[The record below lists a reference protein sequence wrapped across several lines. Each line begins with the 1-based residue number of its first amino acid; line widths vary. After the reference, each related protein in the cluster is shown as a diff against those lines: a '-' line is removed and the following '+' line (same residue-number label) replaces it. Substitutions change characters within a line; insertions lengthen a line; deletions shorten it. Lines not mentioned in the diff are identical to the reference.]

1 MPCLVGSELPV
12 YSRLPVV
19 AARGEGCTIWDREGK
34 AYLDLYGGHAVAALG
49 YGHAGWSQTVVSH
62 LESLQFQTNAL
73 HLEVRDEAIQALA
86 TVAPPGLNNVFLV
99 NSGAEANESALRM
112 AFWHTGR
119 TKVVCL
125 EGGFHGRTAAS
136 GAVTDGS
143 EKWFGFP
150 RAPFDVERVRV
161 DDIEGL
167 NSALTEDTAAF
178 LFEPVQG
185 VAGGLDLD
193 PEFVQTAASLCN
205 DRGVVMV
212 ADEVQTGIG
221 RTGTMFCVEQYG
233 VVPDLLTTA
242 KGLGN
247 GFPVAAVL
255 CSSALAAHAKPGMLG
270 TTFGGGPM
278 ACAAMIGVLNEV
290 NAPGFLEDV
299 RARATALREACLRAG
314 VPRVTGRGFLLGLHL
329 GIPAAPI
336 RQALLNKGFLTGDAR
351 DPQVIRLLPP
361 LILSRHE
368 IESFGA
374 ALGEVLA

>member
-19 AARGEGCTIWDREGK
+19 AARGEGCTIWDREGR

-49 YGHAGWSQTVVSH
+49 YGHAGWTQTVASH

-73 HLEVRDEAIQALA
+73 HLDVRDEAIQALA
-86 TVAPPGLNNVFLV
+86 AVAPPGLNNVFLV
-99 NSGAEANESALRM
+99 NSGAEANENALRM

-119 TKVVCL
+119 SKVVCL

-150 RAPFDVERVRV
+150 RAPFDVERVSPGDVRSL
-161 DDIEGL
+161 DA
-167 NSALTEDTAAF
+167 ALTPDTAAF

-193 PEFVQTAASLCN
+193 PEFVQTAASLCRE
-205 DRGVVMV
+205 RGILMV

-221 RTGTMFCVEQYG
+221 RTGTMFCMEQYG
-233 VVPDLLTTA
+233 VTPDLLTTA

-255 CSSALAAHAKPGMLG
+255 CNSALAAHAKPGMLG

-278 ACAAMIGVLNEV
+278 ACAAILAVLHEV
-290 NAPGFLEDV
+290 NAPGFLEGV
-299 RARATALREACLRAG
+299 QSRAAFLRETCLRAG
-314 VPRVTGRGFLLGLHL
+314 VPRVTGRGFLIGLHL
-329 GIPAAPI
+329 GIPAAPV
-336 RQALLNKGFLTGDAR
+336 RQALLAKGFLTGDAR
-351 DPQVIRLLPP
+351 DPNVVRLLPP
-361 LILSRHE
+361 LILSHTE
-368 IESFGA
+368 IEPFGA